1 MYVKRISEFKI
12 QREVTIMEILVKK
25 AMKGD
30 NEAFALLMKNHMQ
43 SMYKTAWIY
52 LKNEQDIADAV
63 QDTILTCYEKIDT
76 LRSAKYFKTW
86 MIRILIN
93 KCNDMLRKRSI
104 YLPQE
109 EGMEMGI
116 TDPELERCEWKQLLG
131 YLDET
136 SREIVNLYYYEEL
149 TVPEI
154 AAVLDMNRNT
164 VMTKLD
170 RARKK
175 LQKIL

>member
-1 MYVKRISEFKI
+1 
-12 QREVTIMEILVKK
+12 MELLVKK

-30 NEAFALLMKNHMQ
+30 NEAFAELMKNNMQ
-43 SMYKTAWIY
+43 NMYKTAWVY

-63 QDTILTCYEKIDT
+63 QDTILTCYEKIGT
-76 LRSAKYFKTW
+76 LRKAKYFKTW

-93 KCNDMLRKRSI
+93 KCNDVLRSRSP
-104 YLPQE
+104 YVQSQE
-109 EGMEMGI
+109 ESELGI
-116 TDPELERCEWKQLLG
+116 ADSDFETCEWKQLLSC
-131 YLDET
+131 LEKT
-136 SREIVNLYYYEEL
+136 SREIVQLYYYEEL

-154 AAVLDMNRNT
+154 AAILGMNKNT

-175 LQKIL
+175 LRTML